1 MSVIYLTKQG
11 TYVTKER
18 GRMVISD
25 NQFELFSTPWAK
37 IESVVVFGNIQLTTQ
52 VISALLEHDIPTTFL
67 TMEGILKGQL
77 ITFRSKNTPLKLA
90 QFKAAIDDG
99 ISMEIAKAIVI
110 KKINNQLN
118 IIKDF
123 KSNHPEAD
131 FFDEEYLLNDTLSKV
146 ENMYV
151 AGSNGAQTPEYN
163 KQTLLGY
170 EGIASKSYFS
180 ALRKIFIGE
189 LKFDGRNKRPPKDE
203 VNSLLSFGYTL
214 LGIKISAI
222 LHSKGLETGIGFFH
236 SVEYGRESLMLDILE
251 IFRQPAV
258 DKLVINMCNKNMLK
272 KEDFEPREGGIYL
285 KVDKMEK
292 FIKEF
297 ENWVGVLKESS
308 QTFYQKIITQCNEL
322 VSALENNK
330 AFHTI

>member
-11 TYVTKER
+11 TYITKER
-18 GRMVISD
+18 GRMVVSD
-25 NQFELFSTPWAK
+25 DQMELFSTPWAK
-37 IESVVVFGNIQLTTQ
+37 IESVIIFGNVQLTTQ

-67 TMEGILKGQL
+67 TMEGVLKGQL
-77 ITFRSKNTPLKLA
+77 ITFRSKNTPLKIL
-90 QFKAAIDDG
+90 QYKAAIDDG

-110 KKINNQLN
+110 KKINNQLQ
-118 IIKDF
+118 IIKDY

-131 FFDEEYLLNDTLSKV
+131 FFDEEYMLKDILSKV
-146 ENMYV
+146 ENMKEV
-151 AGSNGAQTPEYN
+151 GSNGSTNPEYN
-163 KQTLLGY
+163 KQTLMGY

-189 LKFDGRNKRPPKDE
+189 LKFEGRNKRPPKDE

-214 LGIKISAI
+214 LGVKISAI

-236 SVEYGRESLMLDILE
+236 SIEYGRESLMLDILE

-258 DKLVINMCNKNMLK
+258 DKLIINLCNKNMLK
-272 KEDFEPREGGIYL
+272 KDDFEEREGGVYL
-285 KVDKMEK
+285 KVDRMEK
-292 FIKEF
+292 FLKEF
-297 ENWVGVLKESS
+297 ENWVGVLKLPV

-322 VSALENNK
+322 VSALENNSK
-330 AFHTI
+330 FKTI